1 MKIIKEEW
9 SDEKRGFIQTEI
21 SKKIAVDILSRYYT
35 NANELVKVQCYYRLP
50 YGGIDVG
57 EV

>member
-1 MKIIKEEW
+1 MKIIKEKW
-9 SDEKRGFIQTEI
+9 SDEKSGFIQAEI
-21 SKKIAVDILSRYYT
+21 SEKIEVNILSRYA

-50 YGGIDVG
+50 YGGIDAR